1 MAKMTKA
8 DIQKRQLEIMTKM
21 DEMDEKTNAR
31 EAKMRALTSEEQKGA
46 LTEEQKRE
54 LEALKAEQR
63 SQDIEYDALVRES
76 AGLSARAKAMATG
89 KDLEQIREREDYGAK
104 IREMVNDCFTNRRAA
119 NATTILA
126 NAITKDPGGDN
137 NTEANLQAGGLIPVE
152 IRPIIDTK
160 VPGTELPDDL
170 VMVTGVTGTQVIPYS
185 INDVKFTVEGEVT
198 KVNEQPLDFANITT
212 SPKRVAASVPVSRRA
227 VANAAFDIIAFITY
241 KFQKGWAIFRAL
253 HIYAHGNYTKLQS
266 PFAQVTVKELTLD
279 ENIGK
284 NLAKE
289 IAEMYDLGFE
299 GDPEL
304 IFDKTTE
311 VDLKFTKLIPGT
323 TDSNRTVVENGQCVG
338 YRYHISPFVDYTIDA
353 NGVASKDFVGEG
365 ENKKA
370 VRYIA
375 IGHFGYLNEQ
385 VYADGIEFNID
396 GTSSANFDRNVIA
409 LGMGL
414 DYSLVEMSSKVNG
427 NTSGK
432 PQAFKLIKLIEP
444 ASSNEIGG

>member
-1 MAKMTKA
+1 MTKMTKA
-8 DIQKRQLEIMTKM
+8 DIKKRQLEIMAKL
-21 DEMDEKTNAR
+21 DEMDEKTNVR
-31 EAKMRALTSEEQKGA
+31 EAKMRTLTSEEQKD
-46 LTEEQKRE
+46 E
-54 LEALKAEQR
+54 LAKLQAEQR

-126 NAITKDPGGDN
+126 NAITDGADQN
-137 NTEANLQAGGLIPVE
+137 VTANLEAGKLIPVE

-160 VPGTELPDDL
+160 VPGIELPEDL

-198 KVNEQPLDFANITT
+198 KVAEQALDFANITT

-241 KFQKGWAIFRAL
+241 KFQKGWAMFRAL
-253 HIYAHGNYTKLQS
+253 HIYAHGNYAKLQS
-266 PFAQVTVKELTLD
+266 PFAQVTVETLTLD

-284 NLAKE
+284 NLAKKV
-289 IAEMYDLGFE
+289 AEMYDLGFE

-304 IFDKTTE
+304 IMDKTTE

-323 TDSNRTVVENGQCVG
+323 TDSNRTVIQDGQCVG
-338 YRYHISPFVDYTIDA
+338 YRYHVSPYIDYTIDA
-353 NGVASKDFVGEG
+353 NGVATKETD
-365 ENKKA
+365 
-370 VRYIA
+370 RYIG

-427 NTSGK
+427 NTNNK
-432 PQAFKLIKLIEP
+432 PQAFKLIKLVEP
-444 ASSNEIGG
+444 ASSNEIGD

>member
-31 EAKMRALTSEEQKGA
+31 EAKMRALT
-46 LTEEQKRE
+46 

-76 AGLSARAKAMATG
+76 AGLSARAKAMASG
-89 KDLEQIREREDYGAK
+89 KELEQIREREDYGAK
-104 IREMVNDCFTNRRAA
+104 IREMVNDCYTNRRAA

-126 NAITKDPGGDN
+126 NAITTGADQNVTG
-137 NTEANLQAGGLIPVE
+137 NLEAGGLIPVE

-160 VPGTELPDDL
+160 VPGTELPEDL

-185 INDVKFTVEGEVT
+185 INDVKFTVEGEIT
-198 KVNEQPLDFANITT
+198 KVEEQKLDFANITT

-227 VANAAFDIIAFITY
+227 VAQAAFDIVAFITY
-241 KFQKGWAIFRAL
+241 KFQKGWAQFRAL
-253 HIYAHGNYTKLQS
+253 HIYAHGEYDKLQS
-266 PFAQVTVKELTLD
+266 PFAQVDVVELTLD

-289 IAEMYDLGFE
+289 IAKMYDLGFE
-299 GDPEL
+299 GDPE
-304 IFDKTTE
+304 IIMDKTTE

-323 TDSNRTVVENGQCVG
+323 TDSNRTVVQDGQCVG
-338 YRYHISPFVDYTIDA
+338 YRYHVSPFIDYAIASNGIATKDA
-353 NGVASKDFVGEG
+353 TY
-365 ENKKA
+365 
-370 VRYIA
+370 RYIG

-414 DYSLVEMSSKVNG
+414 DYSLVELSSKVNG

-432 PQAFKLIKLIEP
+432 PQAFKLIKLVEEP
-444 ASSNEIGG
+444 TTH

>member
-63 SQDIEYDALVRES
+63 SQDIEYDTLVRES

-89 KDLEQIREREDYGAK
+89 KELEQIREREDYGAK
-104 IREMVNDCFTNRRAA
+104 IREMVNDCYTNRRAA

-126 NAITKDPGGDN
+126 NAITTGADQNVTG
-137 NTEANLQAGGLIPVE
+137 NLEAGGLIPVE

-160 VPGTELPDDL
+160 VPGTELPEDL

-185 INDVKFTVEGEVT
+185 INDVKFTVEGEIT
-198 KVNEQPLDFANITT
+198 KVEEQKLDFANITT

-227 VANAAFDIIAFITY
+227 VAQAAFDIVAFITY
-241 KFQKGWAIFRAL
+241 KFQKGWAQFRAL
-253 HIYAHGNYTKLQS
+253 HIYAHGEYDKLQS
-266 PFAQVTVKELTLD
+266 PFAQVDVVELTLD

-289 IAEMYDLGFE
+289 IAKMYDLGFE

-304 IFDKTTE
+304 IMDKTTE

-323 TDSNRTVVENGQCVG
+323 TDSNRTVIQDGQCVG
-338 YRYHISPFVDYTIDA
+338 YRYHISPFIDYSLNAKGIGT
-353 NGVASKDFVGEG
+353 KDTVGEG
-365 ENKKA
+365 DA
-370 VRYIA
+370 AVPVRYIG

-414 DYSLVEMSSKVNG
+414 DYSLVELSSKVNG

-444 ASSNEIGG
+444 ASNSDI

>member
-1 MAKMTKA
+1 MTKMTKE
-8 DIQKRQLEIMTKM
+8 DIKKRQLEIMTKL
-21 DEMDEKTNAR
+21 DEMDEKTNVR
-31 EAKMRALTSEEQKGA
+31 EAKMRTLTSEEQK
-46 LTEEQKRE
+46 EERE
-54 LEALKAEQR
+54 KLMAEQR

-89 KDLEQIREREDYGAK
+89 KEMENIREREDYGAK

-126 NAITKDPGGDN
+126 NAVTSGADQ
-137 NTEANLQAGGLIPVE
+137 NTTANLEAGGLIPVE

-160 VPGTELPDDL
+160 VPGIELPEDL

-198 KVNEQPLDFANITT
+198 KVAEQALDFANITT

-241 KFQKGWAIFRAL
+241 KFQKGWAMFRAL
-253 HIYAHGNYTKLQS
+253 HIYAHGNYAKLQS
-266 PFAQVTVKELTLD
+266 PFAQVTVETLTLD

-284 NLAKE
+284 NLARKV
-289 IAEMYDLGFE
+289 AEMYDLGFE
-299 GDPEL
+299 GDPE
-304 IFDKTTE
+304 IIMDKTTE

-323 TDSNRTVVENGQCVG
+323 TDSNRTVIQDGQCVG
-338 YRYHISPFVDYTIDA
+338 YRYHVSPYIDYTIDA
-353 NGVASKDFVGEG
+353 NGVATKETD
-365 ENKKA
+365 
-370 VRYIA
+370 RYIG

-427 NTSGK
+427 GLASPNNGK
-432 PQAFKLIKLIEP
+432 PQAFKLIKLVEP
-444 ASSNEIGG
+444 ASSNEIGGN

>member
-1 MAKMTKA
+1 MTKA

-21 DEMDEKTNAR
+21 DEMDEKTNVR
-31 EAKMRALTSEEQKGA
+31 EAKIRTLISEEQK
-46 LTEEQKRE
+46 EERE
-54 LEALKAEQR
+54 KLMAEQR
-63 SQDIEYDALVRES
+63 TQDIEYDALVRES

-89 KDLEQIREREDYGAK
+89 KELSQIREREDYGAK
-104 IREMVNDCFTNRRAA
+104 IREMVNDCFNNRRAA

-126 NAITKDPGGDN
+126 NAVKDGADQN
-137 NTEANLQAGGLIPVE
+137 VTANLEAGGLVPVE

-160 VPGTELPDDL
+160 VTGIELPEDL

-198 KVNEQPLDFANITT
+198 KVAEQALDFANITT

-241 KFQKGWAIFRAL
+241 KFQKGWAMFRAL
-253 HIYAHGNYTKLQS
+253 HIYAHGEYTKLQS
-266 PFAQVTVKELTLD
+266 PFAQVDVVQLTLD

-289 IAEMYDLGFE
+289 IAKMYDLGFE
-299 GDPEL
+299 GDPE
-304 IFDKTTE
+304 IIMDKTTE

-323 TDSNRTVVENGQCVG
+323 TDSNRTVIQDGQCVG
-338 YRYHISPFVDYTIDA
+338 YRYHVSPYIDYSINA
-353 NGVASKDFVGEG
+353 QGVATKGED
-365 ENKKA
+365 
-370 VRYIA
+370 RYIG

-427 NTSGK
+427 NTNGK
-432 PQAFKLIKLIEP
+432 PQAFKLIKLVEP